1 MAVLDQRDKVV
12 RISLKAGVAL
22 VLVAGLSACTSTG
35 VQEELTSCTFPDTT
49 RTPAPSFICD
59 QQLQGYPI
67 TRLTSA
73 ANTDLETDERIE
85 RARVDAQNELALE
98 WLSNWFMDVPAEQ
111 ENQARQVILD
121 WLNSEFR
128 VVRTRQSPS
137 GTLYLLIGIAHSEVE
152 SQVILRRRFE
162 AAGVETAGR

>member
-1 MAVLDQRDKVV
+1 
-12 RISLKAGVAL
+12 
-22 VLVAGLSACTSTG
+22 
-35 VQEELTSCTFPDTT
+35 
-49 RTPAPSFICD
+49 
-59 QQLQGYPI
+59 
-67 TRLTSA
+67 
-73 ANTDLETDERIE
+73 
-85 RARVDAQNELALE
+85 VDAQNELSLE
-98 WLSNWFMDVPAEQ
+98 WLSNWFMAVPAEQ